1 MVPCGGTSVHKV
13 GEREAGIEIEGG
25 GSEDLD
31 APVYVCRVAV
41 LKIIIGDKVSAR
53 IERLMAHDHTAPET
67 VCRKDFWR
75 SQATMTKEATFGIQ
89 DIGISIDHSGQAR
102 DIDLLEDL
110 RERITGVK
118 GIARVHEAK
127 VITRSKGY
135 AFVHRIID
143 PSVGFREHDRKKIR
157 IS

>member
-1 MVPCGGTSVHKV
+1 
-13 GEREAGIEIEGG
+13 
-25 GSEDLD
+25 
-31 APVYVCRVAV
+31 
-41 LKIIIGDKVSAR
+41 
-53 IERLMAHDHTAPET
+53 
-67 VCRKDFWR
+67 
-75 SQATMTKEATFGIQ
+75 MTKEATFGIH

-102 DIDLLEDL
+102 GIDLLEDL

-118 GIARVHEAK
+118 GIACVHEAK
-127 VITRSKGY
+127 VIPRSKGY